1 MRQDW
6 ELDIFLWGRNNFRNL
21 IIYSLLY
28 NQHRRSIW
36 LCTSA
41 HNYGHSVESSTS
53 WSISYWYPWW
63 LLMFGRVSPYLSP
76 HWTCRCQM
84 DPRVGGGCCDTDSY
98 IYYYNNSMSSS
109 STESDSCG
117 ESKSSS
123 TSLQLN
129 KQFLSYTTAN
139 QVERESEINK
149 LLSASLL
156 ELSTPYPNNVAN
168 DPNNLENRA
177 NI

>member
-41 HNYGHSVESSTS
+41 RNYGHSVESSTS

-63 LLMFGRVSPYLSP
+63 PLMFGRVSPYLSP
-76 HWTCRCQM
+76 HWTCRSQM
-84 DPRVGGGCCDTDSY
+84 DPRVGGGCCDINSY
-98 IYYYNNSMSSS
+98 IYNIIIQCPHHQQKAIHVGNLGAVALPRIWSNSSHH
-109 STESDSCG
+109 TPPRITWRG
-117 ESKSSS
+117 
-123 TSLQLN
+123 SLRSI
-129 KQFLSYTTAN
+129 SY
-139 QVERESEINK
+139 
-149 LLSASLL
+149 SLL
-156 ELSTPYPNNVAN
+156 PCWN
-168 DPNNLENRA
+168 
-177 NI
+177 